1 MLDARSLKCQL
12 CQFCDKPGDLNPASC
27 IPILIYM
34 QGAPDLTV
42 TLTKQPQIYLLVG
55 EVGFV
60 KQPHNSRACT

>member
-1 MLDARSLKCQL
+1 
-12 CQFCDKPGDLNPASC
+12 
-27 IPILIYM
+27 M

-60 KQPHNSRACT
+60 KHPHSHIDASIKPAFCFTLYIGEEEDVKNGED